1 MFHVVYDSH
10 KRLNVQPNVS
20 LILLLV
26 NLHQQYCIMYILF
39 LPICFTNNCIFYCTL
54 NKVKRSNYIEYTVK
68 LYLE

>member
-26 NLHQQYCIMYILF
+26 NLHQQ
-39 LPICFTNNCIFYCTL
+39 
-54 NKVKRSNYIEYTVK
+54 S
-68 LYLE
+68 